1 MKLPISHSLKQIAEL
16 IDCKF
21 IGSPDFLVMGINEI
35 HQVEE
40 GDLVF
45 VDNKKYYQKALN
57 SKATT
62 ILIDK
67 EIECPEGKALI
78 ISENPFRD
86 FNKLTE
92 HFSPVEL
99 WSGKKQEIHESVMLF
114 PNVTLG
120 DNVKIGKNSIIYPG
134 VVIYSNTVIGE
145 NVIIHSNTVIGG
157 DAFYFQTK
165 EGSHNKLHS
174 CGSVQIDNHVEIGAS
189 CSIDKGVS
197 GVTRI
202 GEGTKIDGQVHIGH
216 DTVIGKHCRFAAQ
229 VGIAGC
235 VTIEDN
241 VTLWGQVGIPANLT
255 LKKNS
260 TALGQAGILKNME
273 EGKTYL
279 GSPAKEAREEFK
291 EMALIR
297 KLPKI
302 LGIK

>member
-1 MKLPISHSLKQIAEL
+1 MKLPYAHNLKAIAEL

-21 IGSPDFLVMGINEI
+21 IGNPDFLVTGINEI
-35 HQVEE
+35 HQVES

-45 VDNKKYYQKALN
+45 VDNEKYYNKALN
-57 SKATT
+57 SAATT

-67 EIECPEGKALI
+67 EVECPEGKALI

-86 FNKLTE
+86 FNRLTK
-92 HFSPVEL
+92 HFSPVEM
-99 WSGKKQEIHESVMLF
+99 WSGKNQEIDESALIF
-114 PNVTLG
+114 PNVTIG
-120 DNVKIGKNSIIYPG
+120 NNVKVGKNSILYPG
-134 VVIYSNTVIGE
+134 VVIYSNTTIGDH
-145 NVIIHSNTVIGG
+145 VIIHANTVIGA

-165 EGSHNKLHS
+165 EGKHNKLHS
-174 CGSVQIDNHVEIGAS
+174 CGSVLIENEVEIGAS
-189 CSIDKGVS
+189 CSIDRGVS
-197 GVTRI
+197 GVTKI

-216 DTVIGKHCRFAAQ
+216 DTVVGKHCRFAAQ

-260 TALGQAGILKNME
+260 TALGQAGIMKDTE

-279 GSPAKEAREEFK
+279 GSPAKEARDEFK
-291 EMALIR
+291 EMALIK
-297 KLPKI
+297 KLPEI
-302 LGIK
+302 LGLK

>member
-1 MKLPISHSLKQIAEL
+1 MKLPYSHTLKAIAEL
-16 IDCKF
+16 INCKF
-21 IGSPDFLVMGINEI
+21 IGDPDFLITGINEI

-45 VDNKKYYQKALN
+45 VDNEKYYNKALN
-57 SKATT
+57 SAATT

-67 EIECPEGKALI
+67 EVDCPEGKALI
-78 ISENPFRD
+78 ISENPFKD
-86 FNKLTE
+86 FNTLTE

-99 WSGKKQEIHESVMLF
+99 WSNKNQEIDASAMIF

-120 DNVKIGKNSIIYPG
+120 NNVKIGKNSIIYSG
-134 VVIYSNTVIGE
+134 VVIYSNTTIGD
-145 NVIIHSNTVIGG
+145 NVIIHANTVIGG

-165 EGSHNKLHS
+165 DEKHTKMHS
-174 CGSVQIDNHVEIGAS
+174 CGSVEIENEVEIGAS

-202 GEGTKIDGQVHIGH
+202 GEGTKIDAQVHIGH
-216 DTVIGKHCRFAAQ
+216 DTVVGKNCRFAAQ
-229 VGIAGC
+229 VGISGC

-241 VTLWGQVGIPANLT
+241 VTLWGQVGVPANLT

-260 TALGQAGILKNME
+260 TALGQAGILKDME
-273 EGKTYL
+273 EGKSYL

-297 KLPKI
+297 KLPEI
-302 LGIK
+302 LGLK

>member
-1 MKLPISHSLKQIAEL
+1 MKLPFSHTLKSIADL

-21 IGSPDFLVMGINEI
+21 IGNPDFSVIGINEI
-35 HQVEE
+35 HQVEA

-45 VDNKKYYQKALN
+45 VDNEKYYDKALN
-57 SKATT
+57 SAATT

-67 EIECPEGKALI
+67 EVDCPEGKALI

-99 WSGKKQEIHESVMLF
+99 WSNQNQEIDESAMIF

-120 DNVKIGKNSIIYPG
+120 NNVKIGKNSIIYSG
-134 VVIYSNTVIGE
+134 VVLYSNTTIGE
-145 NVIIHSNTVIGG
+145 NVIIHANTVIGG

-165 EGSHNKLHS
+165 NGSHNKLHS
-174 CGSVQIDNHVEIGAS
+174 CGSVVIENEVEIGAS

-202 GEGTKIDGQVHIGH
+202 GEGTKIDGQVHVGH
-216 DTVIGKHCRFAAQ
+216 DTVIGKYCRFAAQ

-255 LKKNS
+255 LKKGS

-297 KLPKI
+297 KLPEI
-302 LGIK
+302 LGLK

>member
-1 MKLPISHSLKQIAEL
+1 MKLPYSHSLRTVAEL
-16 IDCKF
+16 IDCRF
-21 IGSPDFLVMGINEI
+21 IGRPDFLVSGINEI

-45 VDNKKYYQKALN
+45 VDNEKYYQKALT
-57 SKATT
+57 SAATT
-62 ILIDK
+62 ILINK
-67 EIECPEGKALI
+67 EVDCPEGKALI

-86 FNKLTE
+86 FNKLTK
-92 HFSPVEL
+92 HFSPVEK
-99 WSGKKQEIHESVMLF
+99 WSDKNQKIDESAIIF
-114 PNVTLG
+114 PNVTIG
-120 DNVKIGKNSIIYPG
+120 DNVTIGANSIIYPG
-134 VVIYSNTVIGE
+134 VVIYSNTIIGD
-145 NVIIHSNTVIGG
+145 NVIIHANTVIGG

-165 EGSHNKLHS
+165 ENTHNKLHS
-174 CGSVQIDNHVEIGAS
+174 CGSVIIENDVEIGAS

-197 GVTRI
+197 GVTKI
-202 GEGTKIDGQVHIGH
+202 GKGTKIDAQVHIGH
-216 DTVIGKHCRFAAQ
+216 DTSVGKNCRFAAQ

-260 TALGQAGILKNME
+260 TALGQAGIMKNME

-297 KLPKI
+297 KLPEI
-302 LGIK
+302 LGLK

>member
-1 MKLPISHSLKQIAEL
+1 MKLPYSHNLKSIAEL
-16 IDCKF
+16 IDCRY
-21 IGSPDFLVMGINEI
+21 IGNPDFLISGINEI
-35 HQVEE
+35 HQVEI

-45 VDNKKYYQKALN
+45 VDNKKYYQKALQ
-57 SKATT
+57 SAATT

-67 EIECPEGKALI
+67 EVKCPEGKALI
-78 ISENPFRD
+78 ISKDPFSD
-86 FNKLTE
+86 FNKLTQ
-92 HFSPVEL
+92 HFSPVEM
-99 WSGKKQEIHESVMLF
+99 WDNKNQEIHKSVILF

-120 DNVKIGKNSIIYPG
+120 DNVRIGANSIIYPG
-134 VVIYSNTVIGE
+134 VVIYSNTTIGE
-145 NVIIHSNTVIGG
+145 NVTIHANTVIGG

-165 EGSHNKLHS
+165 NSTHTKLHS
-174 CGSVQIDNHVEIGAS
+174 CGSVVIGNDVEIGAS

-197 GVTRI
+197 GVTKI
-202 GEGTKIDGQVHIGH
+202 GEGTKIDAQVHIGH

-235 VTIEDN
+235 VTIEDH

-291 EMALIR
+291 EMALIK
-297 KLPKI
+297 KLPEI

>member
-1 MKLPISHSLKQIAEL
+1 MKLPFSHSLKQIAQF

-21 IGSPDFLVMGINEI
+21 IGKPDFLVSGINEI
-35 HQVEE
+35 HQVEA

-45 VDNKKYYQKALN
+45 VDNEKYYEKALK
-57 SKATT
+57 SAATT

-67 EIECPEGKALI
+67 ELDCPEGKALI

-86 FNKLTE
+86 FNKLTK

-99 WSGKKQEIHESVMLF
+99 WSEKNQEIHKSVMLF

-134 VVIYSNTVIGE
+134 VVIYSNTTIGE
-145 NVIIHSNTVIGG
+145 NVTIHANTVIGG

-165 EGSHNKLHS
+165 ENSHKKLHS
-174 CGSVQIDNHVEIGAS
+174 CGSVEIESDVEIGAA
-189 CSIDKGVS
+189 CSIDKGVT
-197 GVTRI
+197 GITKI
-202 GEGTKIDGQVHIGH
+202 GKGTKLDAQVHIGH
-216 DTVIGKHCRFAAQ
+216 DTVVGNNCKFAAQ

-241 VTLWGQVGIPANLT
+241 VTLWGQVGIPSNLT

-291 EMALIR
+291 EMALIK
-297 KLPKI
+297 KLPEI
-302 LGIK
+302 LGLK

>member
-1 MKLPISHSLKQIAEL
+1 MKLPYSHSLKAIAEL
-16 IDCKF
+16 INCEF
-21 IGSPDFLVMGINEI
+21 VGNPNFLVTGINEI

-45 VDNKKYYQKALN
+45 VDNEKYYSKALN
-57 SKATT
+57 SAATT

-67 EIECPEGKALI
+67 KVECPEGKALI
-78 ISENPFRD
+78 ISDNPFRD
-86 FNKLTE
+86 FNKLTS

-99 WSGKKQEIHESVMLF
+99 WNNKNQEIEESAMIF

-120 DNVKIGKNSIIYPG
+120 DNVKIGKNSIIYSG
-134 VVIYSNTVIGE
+134 VVIYSNTTIGD
-145 NVIIHSNTVIGG
+145 NVIIHANTVIGG

-165 EGSHNKLHS
+165 EGKHTKMHS
-174 CGSVQIDNHVEIGAS
+174 CGSVLIENDVEIGAS

-197 GVTRI
+197 GITRI
-202 GEGTKIDGQVHIGH
+202 GEGTKMDAQVHVGH

-235 VTIEDN
+235 VTVEDN

-291 EMALIR
+291 EMALIK
-297 KLPKI
+297 KLPDI
-302 LGIK
+302 LGLK

>member
-1 MKLPISHSLKQIAEL
+1 MKLPYSHNLKAIANL

-21 IGSPDFLVMGINEI
+21 IGNPDLLVTGINEI
-35 HQVEE
+35 HQVEA

-45 VDNKKYYQKALN
+45 VDNEKYYEKALT
-57 SKATT
+57 SAATT
-62 ILIDK
+62 ILIDR
-67 EIECPEGKALI
+67 EVDCPEGKALI

-92 HFSPVEL
+92 HFSPVEI
-99 WSGKKQEIHESVMLF
+99 WSGKNQEIRESVMLF
-114 PNVTLG
+114 PNVSLG

-145 NVIIHSNTVIGG
+145 NVIIHANTVIGG

-197 GVTRI
+197 GITKI

-255 LKKNS
+255 LHKNS

-297 KLPKI
+297 KLPQI
-302 LGIK
+302 LGLK

>member
-1 MKLPISHSLKQIAEL
+1 MKLPFSHSLQSIAEL
-16 IDCKF
+16 IDCRF
-21 IGSPDFLVMGINEI
+21 IGSPDFLVTGMNEI
-35 HQVEE
+35 HQVEA

-45 VDNKKYYQKALN
+45 VDNEKYYQKALN
-57 SKATT
+57 SSAST

-67 EIECPEGKALI
+67 EVECPGGKALI

-86 FNKLTE
+86 FNKLTQ
-92 HFSPVEL
+92 HFSPVVL
-99 WSGKKQEIHESVMLF
+99 WSKKNQDIHESAMLF

-120 DNVKIGKNSIIYPG
+120 DNVKIGANSVIYPG
-134 VVIYSNTVIGE
+134 VVIYSNTTIGN
-145 NVIIHSNTVIGG
+145 NVIIHANTVIGG

-165 EGSHNKLHS
+165 NDSHNKLHS
-174 CGSVQIDNHVEIGAS
+174 CGSVEIENNVEIGAS

-197 GVTRI
+197 GVTKI
-202 GEGTKIDGQVHIGH
+202 GEGTKIDAQVHIGH
-216 DTVIGKHCRFAAQ
+216 DTVIGKNCRFAAQ

-235 VTIEDN
+235 VVIEDN

-291 EMALIR
+291 EMALIK
-297 KLPKI
+297 KLPEI
-302 LGIK
+302 LGLK

>member
-1 MKLPISHSLKQIAEL
+1 MKLPYSHNLKAIANL

-21 IGSPDFLVMGINEI
+21 IGNPDLLVTGINEI
-35 HQVEE
+35 HQVEA

-45 VDNKKYYQKALN
+45 VDNEKYYEKALT
-57 SKATT
+57 SAATT
-62 ILIDK
+62 ILIDR
-67 EIECPEGKALI
+67 EVDCPEGKALI

-92 HFSPVEL
+92 HFSPVEI
-99 WSGKKQEIHESVMLF
+99 WSGKNQEIRESVMLF
-114 PNVTLG
+114 PNVSLG

-145 NVIIHSNTVIGG
+145 NVIIHANTVIGG

-197 GVTRI
+197 GITKI

-255 LKKNS
+255 IHKNS

-297 KLPKI
+297 KLPQI
-302 LGIK
+302 LGLK

>member
-1 MKLPISHSLKQIAEL
+1 MKRPYSHNLKAIANL

-21 IGSPDFLVMGINEI
+21 IGNPDLLVTGINEI
-35 HQVEE
+35 HQVEA

-45 VDNKKYYQKALN
+45 VDNEKYYEKALT
-57 SKATT
+57 SAATT
-62 ILIDK
+62 ILIDR
-67 EIECPEGKALI
+67 EVDCPEGKALI

-92 HFSPVEL
+92 HFSPVEI
-99 WSGKKQEIHESVMLF
+99 WSGKNQEIRESVMLF
-114 PNVTLG
+114 PNVSLG

-145 NVIIHSNTVIGG
+145 NVIIHANTVIGG

-197 GVTRI
+197 GITKI

-255 LKKNS
+255 LHKNS

-297 KLPKI
+297 KLPQI
-302 LGIK
+302 LGLK

>member
-1 MKLPISHSLKQIAEL
+1 MKLPYSHNLKSIAEL
-16 IDCKF
+16 ISCKY
-21 IGSPDFLVMGINEI
+21 IGNPEFLISGINEI
-35 HQVEE
+35 HQVEA

-45 VDNKKYYQKALN
+45 VDNEKYYQKALN
-57 SKATT
+57 SAATT

-67 EIECPEGKALI
+67 EVDCPEGKSLI

-86 FNKLTE
+86 FNKLTL
-92 HFSPVEL
+92 HFSPVER
-99 WSGKKQEIHESVMLF
+99 WSNKNQEIHESAMIF

-120 DNVKIGKNSIIYPG
+120 DSVKIGANSILYPG
-134 VVIYSNTVIGE
+134 VVVYSNTTIGE
-145 NVIIHSNTVIGG
+145 NVIIHANTTIGG

-165 EGSHNKLHS
+165 EMKHNKLHS
-174 CGSVQIDNHVEIGAS
+174 CGSVIIENEVEIGAS
-189 CSIDKGVS
+189 CSIDRGVS
-197 GVTRI
+197 GVTKI
-202 GEGTKIDGQVHIGH
+202 GEGTKIDAQVHIGH
-216 DTVIGKHCRFAAQ
+216 DTIIGKNCRFAAQ

-235 VTIEDN
+235 VTVEDN

-255 LKKNS
+255 LRKNS

-297 KLPKI
+297 KLPEI
-302 LGIK
+302 LGLK

>member
-1 MKLPISHSLKQIAEL
+1 MKLPYSHNLKAIANL

-21 IGSPDFLVMGINEI
+21 IGNPDLLVTGINEI
-35 HQVEE
+35 HQVEA

-45 VDNKKYYQKALN
+45 VDNEKYYEKALT
-57 SKATT
+57 SAATT
-62 ILIDK
+62 ILIDR
-67 EIECPEGKALI
+67 EVDCPEGKALI

-92 HFSPVEL
+92 HFSPVEI
-99 WSGKKQEIHESVMLF
+99 WSGKNQEIHESVMLF
-114 PNVTLG
+114 PNVSLG
-120 DNVKIGKNSIIYPG
+120 DNVKIGKNSFIYPG
-134 VVIYSNTVIGE
+134 VIIYSNTVIGE
-145 NVIIHSNTVIGG
+145 NVIIHANTVIGG

-197 GVTRI
+197 GITKI

-255 LKKNS
+255 LHKNS

-297 KLPKI
+297 KLPQI
-302 LGIK
+302 LGLK